1 MFDRDRWKEIYESLT
16 ANKVRTI
23 LTAFGVGWGILMLI
37 LMIGAGNGLEKGV
50 KREMSGM
57 ATNSVFMWGRSTSM
71 PYKGFREGK
80 WVVFNN
86 RDVEALRSQVPEI
99 QYLSPSLQLGG
110 WRGGNNVSYG
120 NKIGAFEVNGYLPVA
135 QHVKLINNIE
145 GRFINQKDVDEKRKV
160 VVIGERVWE
169 VLFDGSN
176 DYIGK
181 YITVLGLNFQ
191 VVGKFKS
198 SRYGDSADRENQ
210 SVYIPFSTFQRSF
223 NQGDR
228 VGWFILT
235 SKPNIPATVVET
247 KAREVLKRLH
257 NIHPDDERAIGGWNA
272 EEEFNAMN
280 MVFVGIRVLG
290 WIVGIMTLLAG
301 IIGISNIMLV
311 VIRERTKEIGIRR
324 SIGAKP
330 SNIIIQIVLEALT
343 LTFFAGTIGFM
354 VGVGILELLGSQLEH
369 DAFTNP
375 EIDIWVSL
383 SALTMLIFSGLIAGI
398 MPASKAVKIKPIEA
412 LRGQ

>member
-16 ANKVRTI
+16 ANKIRTV

-57 ATNSVFMWGRSTSM
+57 ATNSVFMWGRSTSI
-71 PYKGFREGK
+71 PYKGFREGR
-80 WVVFNN
+80 WVRFNN
-86 RDVEALRSQVPEI
+86 RDIDALRSQVPEI
-99 QYLSPSLQLGG
+99 EHLSPSLQLGG

-135 QHVKLINNIE
+135 KNVKLINDIE
-145 GRFINQKDVDEKRKV
+145 GRFINQKDIDEMRKV

-169 VLFDGSN
+169 VLFNRSHDFL
-176 DYIGK
+176 GK
-181 YITVLGLNFQ
+181 HITILGLNFQ

-210 SVYIPFSTFQRSF
+210 SVYIPFTTFQRSF

-235 SKPNIPATVVET
+235 SKPEISATVVEK
-247 KAREVLKRLH
+247 KAREVLKRMH
-257 NIHPDDERAIGGWNA
+257 NIHPEDERAIGGWNA

-280 MVFVGIRVLG
+280 MVFTGIRVLG

-311 VIRERTKEIGIRR
+311 IIRERTKEIGIRR
-324 SIGAKP
+324 SIGARP
-330 SNIIIQIVLEALT
+330 SNIIVQIVLEALT
-343 LTFFAGTIGFM
+343 LTFFAGTAGFM
-354 VGVGILELLGSQLEH
+354 VGVGILEVLGSQLEH

-383 SALTMLIFSGLIAGI
+383 SALSLLIISGLIAGI
-398 MPASKAVKIKPIEA
+398 MPAVKAVKIRPIEA